1 MPQTDRP
8 KILVVDDEPQG
19 AELLEAYLA
28 GTEYDV
34 EIASDGDEALRKVRE
49 FMPDLVLLDVMM
61 PKISGFEVCKRLK
74 ADPATKDIVVF
85 MVTALDQKADI
96 DRAVD
101 AGTADFLTKPVNKAE
116 LLIRVKSA
124 LKARLQKDPL
134 EQTLAYIEGVQAR

>member
-1 MPQTDRP
+1 MTKAEQP

-19 AELLEAYLA
+19 AELLEAYLS

-34 EIASDGDEALRKVRE
+34 EFAGDGEEALRKVRE
-49 FMPDLVLLDVMM
+49 FKPDLVLLDVMM

-74 ADPATKDIVVF
+74 ADPATRDIVVL
-85 MVTALDQKADI
+85 MVTALDQRADI

-116 LLIRVKSA
+116 LLIRVRAA
-124 LKARLQKDPL
+124 LKARAEKNPL